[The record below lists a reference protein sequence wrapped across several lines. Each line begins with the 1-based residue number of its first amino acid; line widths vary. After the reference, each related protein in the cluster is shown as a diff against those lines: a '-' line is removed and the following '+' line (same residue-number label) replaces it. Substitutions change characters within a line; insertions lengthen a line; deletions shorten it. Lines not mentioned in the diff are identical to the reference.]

1 MCTITAMAIASA
13 GQAVASHIGQVQAAT
28 ADNENRARLYRHQ
41 QGKLYA
47 DERKNITEYY
57 LRGIDSERQWA
68 KNAMDYNAFVAQQ
81 QTKVN
86 RSIEESL
93 QFQESSFVEF
103 AQLGAK
109 AASRSGATSKRLLAS
124 YRSKRGREL
133 AKSKAKIDSVVD
145 DFAQLTNTMWNQKKE
160 ADQKALLAIG
170 LKPQRGLEPVKPTW
184 NRGPS
189 LLSLGINVASG
200 FVTGAATGKSLN
212 MNEGFLFDKG
222 SLFEGLIS

>member
-1 MCTITAMAIASA
+1 MCTITAMVIASV
-13 GQAVASHIGQVQAAT
+13 GKAVASHIGQVKAAT
-28 ADNENRARLYRHQ
+28 ADNENRARLFRHQ

-124 YRSKRGREL
+124 YRSKRGREI

-189 LLSLGINVASG
+189 MFSLIANVAASG
-200 FVTGAATGKSLN
+200 VSAYAGGKALDIDG
-212 MNEGFLFDKG
+212 GFLFPKA
-222 SLFEGLIS
+222 

>member
-1 MCTITAMAIASA
+1 MVVAAA
-13 GQAVASHIGQVQAAT
+13 GQAIASHIGQVKTAT
-28 ADNENRARLYRHQ
+28 ADNENRARLFRHQ

-47 DERKNITEYY
+47 DERKNIVEYY
-57 LRGIDSERQWA
+57 SSGIDTERQWD
-68 KNAMDYNAFVAQQ
+68 KNAMDYNTFVAQQ

-93 QFQESSFVEF
+93 RFQESSFVEF

-124 YRSKRGREL
+124 YRSKRGREI

-189 LLSLGINVASG
+189 MFSLIANVAASG
-200 FVTGAATGKSLN
+200 VSAYAGGKSL
-212 MNEGFLFDKG
+212 ELDGGFLFPNA
-222 SLFEGLIS
+222 